1 MKEIPTTRGFL
12 AKVDDE
18 DYERVMQF
26 KWAANVNGNTVYA
39 TRCIRKPNGDRT
51 KQSLHRF
58 VLNLPAGK
66 KPQVDHEDRNGLN
79 CQKHNLRMATHA
91 QNQGNQKKRKGTS
104 SKYRGVTWH
113 KKDLRWQASIEIK
126 GKCKYLGQFAK
137 EKEAARAY
145 DAAAKEVYGEFANL
159 NFEVNP

>member
-1 MKEIPTTRGFL
+1 MKKVQTTRGL
-12 AKVDDE
+12 YALVDDE
-18 DYERVMQF
+18 DYERVIQF
-26 KWAANVNGNTVYA
+26 TWQAVVNGNTVYA
-39 TRCIRKPNGDRT
+39 ARSFRKPNGKQT

-79 CQKHNLRMATHA
+79 CQKYNLRMATHA

-126 GKCKYLGQFAK
+126 GKCKYLGQFSK
-137 EKEAARAY
+137 EKEAALAY
-145 DAAAKEVYGEFANL
+145 DAAAKGVYGEFANL